1 MLYDYGALE
10 MWVTST
16 PVWAAPLPEDCLEEE
31 ITSAANSESESTLEA
46 VTLGFVISLLLLGIG
61 TLAWGTTKV
70 MEGSMSLNQ
79 RPAPIQVAT
88 WIDLK

>member
-10 MWVTST
+10 MWVTSA
-16 PVWAAPLPEDCLEEE
+16 PVWADPVQEDFLEEE
-31 ITSAANSESESTLEA
+31 ITNPATSESTSTLKA
-46 VTLGFVISLLLLGIG
+46 ITLGFVISLLLLSIG

-79 RPAPIQVAT
+79 RPVPIQVAT
-88 WIDLK
+88 WVDLK